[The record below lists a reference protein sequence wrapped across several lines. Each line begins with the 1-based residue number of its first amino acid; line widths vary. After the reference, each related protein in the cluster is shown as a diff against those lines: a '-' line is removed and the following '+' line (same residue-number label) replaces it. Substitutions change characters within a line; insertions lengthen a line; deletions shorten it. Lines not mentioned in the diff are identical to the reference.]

1 MDHKKIKSRERVAT
15 YGEVFTSEK
24 EVAAMLDLVESQTK
38 RIEATFLEPSCG
50 DGAFLSEILKRK
62 LGIVKNI
69 YQKSKYDYERYSILA
84 LSTLY
89 GVELLPD
96 NVQNCRERLF
106 SIWDSEY
113 LKLAGNSFDEDCRKT
128 ASFIL
133 KKNILLG
140 DALTLRTPDGRPIIF
155 AEWSL
160 ISGTKFKRRDYD
172 LHELIESSS
181 NQLDL
186 FDQDLEFDPEA
197 RTFIPIP
204 IREYPITDLKELYLN
219 D

>member
-128 ASFIL
+128 AS
-133 KKNILLG
+133 
-140 DALTLRTPDGRPIIF
+140 
-155 AEWSL
+155 
-160 ISGTKFKRRDYD
+160 
-172 LHELIESSS
+172 SSIYKYVI
-181 NQLDL
+181 N
-186 FDQDLEFDPEA
+186 
-197 RTFIPIP
+197 
-204 IREYPITDLKELYLN
+204 
-219 D
+219 

>member
-84 LSTLY
+84 LS
-89 GVELLPD
+89 GFFW
-96 NVQNCRERLF
+96 N
-106 SIWDSEY
+106 
-113 LKLAGNSFDEDCRKT
+113 
-128 ASFIL
+128 
-133 KKNILLG
+133 
-140 DALTLRTPDGRPIIF
+140 
-155 AEWSL
+155 
-160 ISGTKFKRRDYD
+160 
-172 LHELIESSS
+172 
-181 NQLDL
+181 
-186 FDQDLEFDPEA
+186 
-197 RTFIPIP
+197 
-204 IREYPITDLKELYLN
+204 
-219 D
+219 